1 MGIAIPEDLSV
12 FALEGLRDL
21 RRVANEELTAL
32 RASNTPE
39 TVSDEDLARGEALV
53 QFITSADEEINTRE
67 SKASRFNSLGG
78 DDDPPNPDT
87 GGSEPAGEPVNE
99 PAGEPAGGD
108 PPEPTASPDDSGTD
122 DSGGDG
128 PTPQRVGVADLA
140 PGTTH
145 PDAPAS
151 VFGDH
156 VVVAAADI
164 EGFSSGTQ
172 LESWDQVAEAFCNR
186 TRSYSGR
193 TPHQHS
199 VALIRREFGNEF
211 SFNRE
216 EARSPDLVAQKMK
229 FVTDES
235 RLEGGSLVAANGW
248 CSPSENL
255 YNTCNQVSTDGLI
268 SVPEVSAPRGGINHN
283 QGIEFDSI
291 FGDGT
296 GFTILTED
304 EVITGTTK
312 SCVEIPCPPFV
323 DDRLKVA
330 ALCLTGAILQ
340 NRAYPEFVSEFVQGA
355 IAVQAHNV
363 NRQVIA
369 DMVSGSTAVDLSAA
383 FPWSDDASVASQTL
397 SAVEHAITDIKY
409 RLRLPR
415 NATLEVILPYWV
427 VSQYRADIARR
438 NASPTEFA
446 AADNMIANWFTMR
459 GARPQYVYDWQD
471 AFADAGVGFGADT
484 ALASPPQSVQFMVY
498 PAGTW
503 ALARLDVIR
512 LDSVFDST
520 NLTQNLVTQLF
531 LEDGFAAMR
540 MCPLSRVYTVPIC
553 PSGNTSD
560 LQSLVCPS

>member
-67 SKASRFNSLGG
+67 SKASRFNNLGG
-78 DDDPPNPDT
+78 DEDTPEPDS
-87 GGSEPAGEPVNE
+87 GGSEPAGEP
-99 PAGEPAGGD
+99 AGEPTGGD
-108 PPEPTASPDDSGTD
+108 APEPTASPDDSGTG
-122 DSGGDG
+122 DSGGDA

-164 EGFSSGTQ
+164 EGFSSGAQ
-172 LESWDQVAEAFCNR
+172 LESWEQVAEAFCNR

-211 SFNRE
+211 SFTRE
-216 EARSPDLVAQKMK
+216 ESRSPDLVAQKMK

-248 CSPSENL
+248 CAPSENL
-255 YNTCNQVSTDGLI
+255 YSTCNQVSTDGLI